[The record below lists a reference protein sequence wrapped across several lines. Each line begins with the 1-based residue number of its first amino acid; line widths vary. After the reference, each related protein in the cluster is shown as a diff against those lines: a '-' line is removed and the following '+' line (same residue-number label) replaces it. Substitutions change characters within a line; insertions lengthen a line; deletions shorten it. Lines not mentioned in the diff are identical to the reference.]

1 MTRAPTDQLEQLCR
15 AAVAVTGVSSCGV
28 TMITD
33 GGQSVTAHASAPQ
46 AQVVEDLQH
55 TLGEGPGVDASRAG
69 AAVLVPD
76 LGDTRDLS
84 VRCWPTFASE
94 AVATGVL
101 AAFAFP
107 LLLGTARIGAMS
119 LYRGEPGLLTSQQV
133 SQGFVTADSVALTLA
148 EKGDGLPRADQADPM
163 RVHQAAG
170 MTMVQ
175 LGVPIDQALLRMRA
189 VAYAE
194 GTSVDQLADAIVNRR
209 RRLAQ
214 EDA

>member
-1 MTRAPTDQLEQLCR
+1 ML
-15 AAVAVTGVSSCGV
+15 
-28 TMITD
+28 TD

-46 AQVVEDLQH
+46 ARAVEDLQH
-55 TLGEGPGVDASRAG
+55 TLGEGPGVDASNSG

-76 LGDTRDLS
+76 LRDAADPTLTR
-84 VRCWPTFASE
+84 WPTFARG
-94 AVATGVL
+94 AVDTGVI

-119 LYRGEPGLLTSQQV
+119 LYRSAPGALNSAQLSH
-133 SQGFVTADSVALTLA
+133 GLATAGSVALTLA
-148 EKGDGLPRADQADPM
+148 EKGDGLPPPGAGDPM

-170 MTMVQ
+170 MAMVQ

-189 VAYAE
+189 IAFAE
-194 GTSVDQLADAIVNRR
+194 GTSVDELADAVLTRR
-209 RRLAQ
+209 RRLSE